1 MSLAD
6 LCSRSPIT
14 IAADASLVEAAQ
26 LMRARHVGFVV
37 VTPDGGAGPPI
48 GVLTDR
54 DIVVE
59 VISEGVDPTSVTAA
73 DAMTREPLLVGYD
86 ASPEQVLAQMRAFG
100 VRRAPVVD
108 ATGTLVGVV
117 ALDDILDWLANAI
130 GNAAA
135 VVRHEQRLERQLRA

>member
-6 LCSRSPIT
+6 LCNRSPVT

-26 LMRARHVGFVV
+26 MMRTRHVGFLV
-37 VTPDGGAGPPI
+37 VTADGSLGAPI

-54 DIVVE
+54 DIVIE
-59 VISEGVDPTSVTAA
+59 VCSEGVDVTSVTVA
-73 DAMTREPLLVGYD
+73 DAMSREPLLVRSD
-86 ASPEQVLAQMRAFG
+86 AQPEQALAQMRAFG

-108 ATGTLVGVV
+108 STGELVGVI
-117 ALDDILDWLANAI
+117 ALDDVLDWLADAI

-135 VVRHEQRLERQLRA
+135 VVRHEQRVERQIRA

>member
-6 LCSRSPIT
+6 LCNRSPVT

-26 LMRARHVGFVV
+26 MMRGRHVGLLV
-37 VTPDGGAGPPI
+37 VTPDGGFGPPI

-59 VISEGVDPTSVTAA
+59 VISEGVDPTSVTVA
-73 DAMTREPLLVGYD
+73 DAMTRQPLVVEFG

-108 ATGTLVGVV
+108 PRGDLVGVI
-117 ALDDILDWLANAI
+117 ALDDILDWLAAAI

-135 VVRHEQRLERQLRA
+135 VVRHEQRVEQQLRA

>member
-6 LCSRSPIT
+6 LCNRTPIT
-14 IAADASLVEAAQ
+14 VAADASLVEAAQ
-26 LMRARHVGFVV
+26 LMRARHVGFLV
-37 VTPDGGAGPPI
+37 VTPDGGEGPPI

-73 DAMTREPLLVGYD
+73 DAMTREPLVVAYD
-86 ASPEQVLAQMRAFG
+86 ATPEQVLAQMRAFG
-100 VRRAPVVD
+100 VRRAPVID
-108 ATGTLVGVV
+108 RSGQLVGVV
-117 ALDDILDWLANAI
+117 ALDDILDWLADAI

-135 VVRHEQRLERQLRA
+135 VVRHEQRVERQLRA

>member
-6 LCSRSPIT
+6 LCTRSPVT

-26 LMRARHVGFVV
+26 LMRTRHVGFLV
-37 VTPDGGAGPPI
+37 VTPDGEAGAPI

-54 DIVVE
+54 DIVIE
-59 VISEGVDPTSVTAA
+59 VVSEGVDPTTVTAA
-73 DAMTREPLLVGYD
+73 DAMTREPLVIALE
-86 ASPEQVLAQMRAFG
+86 ASPEQVLAQLRAFG

-108 ATGTLVGVV
+108 RQGQLAGVV
-117 ALDDILDWLANAI
+117 ALDDLLDWLAGAI

-135 VVRHEQRLERQLRA
+135 VVHHEQRVERQLRA

>member
-1 MSLAD
+1 MSLVD
-6 LCSRSPIT
+6 LCTRSPIM

-26 LMRARHVGFVV
+26 QMRARHVGFLV
-37 VTPDGGAGPPI
+37 VTADGGNGPPL

-54 DIVVE
+54 DIVIE
-59 VISEGVDPTSVTAA
+59 VVSEGVDPTTVTAE
-73 DAMTREPLLVGYD
+73 DAMTREPLVVRSD

-108 ATGTLVGVV
+108 AAGSVVGVV
-117 ALDDILDWLANAI
+117 SLDDILDWLADTL

-135 VVRHEQRLERQLRA
+135 VVRHEQRIERQIRA

>member
-1 MSLAD
+1 MSLTD
-6 LCSRSPIT
+6 LCNRSPVT

-26 LMRARHVGFVV
+26 LMRARHVGFLV
-37 VTPDGGAGPPI
+37 VTSDGGAGPPI

-59 VISEGVDPTSVTAA
+59 VVSEGVDPTSVAVV
-73 DAMTREPLLVGYD
+73 DAMTRDPLLVAID
-86 ASPEQVLAQMRAFG
+86 ASAEQVLAQMRGFG

-108 ATGTLVGVV
+108 PSGCLVGVV
-117 ALDDILDWLANAI
+117 ALDDILDWLAGAI

-135 VVRHEQRLERQLRA
+135 VVRHEQRVERELRA

>member
-1 MSLAD
+1 MSLID
-6 LCSRSPIT
+6 LCTRSPIT

-26 LMRARHVGFVV
+26 QMRARHVGFLV
-37 VTPDGGAGPPI
+37 VTADGGNGPPL

-59 VISEGVDPTSVTAA
+59 VVSEGVDPTTVTAE
-73 DAMTREPLLVGYD
+73 DAMTREPLLVRSD
-86 ASPEQVLAQMRAFG
+86 ATPEQVLEQMRAFG

-108 ATGTLVGVV
+108 PSGSIVGVV
-117 ALDDILDWLANAI
+117 ALDDILDWLAGTL

-135 VVRHEQRLERQLRA
+135 VVRHEQRIERQVRA

>member
-6 LCSRSPIT
+6 LCTRSPVT

-26 LMRARHVGFVV
+26 TMRARHVGFLV
-37 VTPDGGAGPPI
+37 VTADGGGGPPL

-59 VISEGVDPTSVTAA
+59 VVSEGVDPTSVTVD
-73 DAMTREPLLVGYD
+73 DAMTREPLLVSFD
-86 ASPEQVLAQMRAFG
+86 TSPEQVLAQMRAFG

-108 ATGTLVGVV
+108 ALGPLVGVV
-117 ALDDILDWLANAI
+117 ALDDLLAWLAGAI

-135 VVRHEQRLERQLRA
+135 VVRHEQRVERQLRA

>member
-6 LCSRSPIT
+6 LSNRNPVT
-14 IAADASLVEAAQ
+14 IAAEASLVEAAQ
-26 LMRARHVGFVV
+26 LMRARHVGFLV
-37 VTPDGGAGPPI
+37 VTPDGHEGPPI

-54 DIVVE
+54 DIVLE
-59 VISEGVDPTSVTAA
+59 VVSEGVDPMSVTAA
-73 DAMTREPLLVGYD
+73 DAMTRDPLTVGID

-108 ATGTLVGVV
+108 ATGCLVGVV
-117 ALDDILDWLANAI
+117 ALDDILDWIADAI

-135 VVRHEQRLERQLRA
+135 VVRHEQRVERQMRA

>member
-1 MSLAD
+1 MSLVD
-6 LCSRSPIT
+6 LCNRSPVT

-26 LMRARHVGFVV
+26 LMRARHVGFLV
-37 VTPDGGAGPPI
+37 VTPDGGEGPPI

-59 VISEGVDPTSVTAA
+59 VVSEGVDPTTVAVV
-73 DAMTREPLLVGYD
+73 DAMTREPLVVGLD
-86 ASPEQVLAQMRAFG
+86 ASAEQVLAQMRAFG

-108 ATGTLVGVV
+108 ATGCLVGVV
-117 ALDDILDWLANAI
+117 ALDDILDWLAGAI

-135 VVRHEQRLERQLRA
+135 VVRHEQRVERQLRV

>member
-6 LCSRSPIT
+6 LCNRNPVT
-14 IAADASLVEAAQ
+14 VAADASLVEAAQ
-26 LMRARHVGFVV
+26 LMRTRHVGFLV
-37 VTPDGGAGPPI
+37 VTPDGGSGPPI

-59 VISEGVDPTSVTAA
+59 VVSEAVDPTTVTAA
-73 DAMTREPLLVGYD
+73 DAMTREPLMVGFD

-108 ATGTLVGVV
+108 ATGQLVGVV
-117 ALDDILDWLANAI
+117 ALDDLLDWLAAAI

-135 VVRHEQRLERQLRA
+135 VVRHEQRVERQLRA

>member
-6 LCSRSPIT
+6 LCNRSPVT

-26 LMRARHVGFVV
+26 SMRARHVGLLV
-37 VTPDGGAGPPI
+37 VTPDGGSGPPI

-54 DIVVE
+54 DIVIE
-59 VISEGVDPTSVTAA
+59 VVSEGVDATRVTVA
-73 DAMTREPLLVGYD
+73 DAMSRQPLIVEFS

-108 ATGTLVGVV
+108 ERGDLVGVI
-117 ALDDILDWLANAI
+117 ALDDILEWLAGAI

-135 VVRHEQRLERQLRA
+135 VVRHEQRVERQLRA

>member
-6 LCSRSPIT
+6 LCTRSPVT

-26 LMRARHVGFVV
+26 EMRARHVGFLV
-37 VTPDGGAGPPI
+37 VTADGGDGRPL

-59 VISEGVDPTSVTAA
+59 VVSEGVDPTSVTVA
-73 DAMTREPLLVGYD
+73 DAMTREPLLVAFD
-86 ASPEQVLAQMRAFG
+86 TSPEQVLAQMRAFG

-108 ATGTLVGVV
+108 GLGQLVGVV
-117 ALDDILDWLANAI
+117 ALDDLLDWLAGAI
-130 GNAAA
+130 GSAAA
-135 VVRHEQRLERQLRA
+135 VVRHEQRVERQLRA

>member
-6 LCSRSPIT
+6 LCNRQPVL

-26 LMRARHVGFVV
+26 LMRARHVGFLV
-37 VTPDGGAGPPI
+37 VTPDGLGGPPL

-59 VISEGVDPTSVTAA
+59 VVSGGVDPTSVSAA
-73 DAMTREPLLVGYD
+73 DAMTRDPLTVAFD

-100 VRRAPVVD
+100 VRRAPVVG
-108 ATGTLVGVV
+108 ARGELVGVI
-117 ALDDILDWLANAI
+117 ALDDLLDWLADAM

-135 VVRHEQRLERQLRA
+135 VVRHEQRVERQIRA

>member
-6 LCSRSPIT
+6 LCNRQPVL

-26 LMRARHVGFVV
+26 LMRARHVGFLV
-37 VTPDGGAGPPI
+37 VTPDGLGGPPL

-59 VISEGVDPTSVTAA
+59 VVSGGVDPTTVSAA
-73 DAMTREPLLVGYD
+73 DAMTREPLTVAFD

-108 ATGTLVGVV
+108 ARGELVGVI
-117 ALDDILDWLANAI
+117 ALDDLLDWLADAM

-135 VVRHEQRLERQLRA
+135 VVRHEQRVERQVRA

>member
-6 LCSRSPIT
+6 LCTRSPVT

-26 LMRARHVGFVV
+26 MMRIRHVGFLV
-37 VTPDGGAGPPI
+37 VTADGGDGRPL

-59 VISEGVDPTSVTAA
+59 VVSEGVDPTTIAVA
-73 DAMTREPLLVGYD
+73 DAMTREPLLVSFD
-86 ASPEQVLAQMRAFG
+86 TSPEQVLAQMRAFG

-108 ATGTLVGVV
+108 ALGQLVGVV
-117 ALDDILDWLANAI
+117 ALDDLLDWLAGAI

-135 VVRHEQRLERQLRA
+135 VVRHEQRVERQLRA

>member
-1 MSLAD
+1 MSLVD
-6 LCSRSPIT
+6 LCNRSPVT

-26 LMRARHVGFVV
+26 LMRARHVGFLV
-37 VTPDGGAGPPI
+37 VTPDGGEGPPI

-59 VISEGVDPTSVTAA
+59 VVSEGVDPTSVAVV
-73 DAMTREPLLVGYD
+73 DAMTREPLVVGLD
-86 ASPEQVLAQMRAFG
+86 ASAEQVLAQMRAFG

-108 ATGTLVGVV
+108 ATGCLVGVV
-117 ALDDILDWLANAI
+117 ALDDILDWLAGAI

-135 VVRHEQRLERQLRA
+135 VVRHEQRVERQLRV